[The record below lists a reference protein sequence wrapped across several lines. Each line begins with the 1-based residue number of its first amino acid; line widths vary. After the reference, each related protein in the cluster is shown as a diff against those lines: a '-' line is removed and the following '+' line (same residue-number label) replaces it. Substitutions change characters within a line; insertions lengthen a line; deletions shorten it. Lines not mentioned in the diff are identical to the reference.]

1 MKKNYFYA
9 LMGAIALTGTV
20 GFTSCSDNDL
30 AETNPTYDPE
40 TNSVVVDL
48 ALNIS
53 TANTPTTRMSS
64 AATQATASDDFR
76 GISEARLFTFAQ
88 TTNGTHLAAATEIGK
103 RYDLSQIVTPGQ
115 ITNTNSRR
123 VLEMSLP
130 LKTNTLVF
138 YGRATQGDVPTGKTA
153 KETYGSLVSNSTN
166 ATTMDLS
173 DVTFT
178 VEQRLNADKLTE
190 YRKVENLLAG
200 ILTCIMNTSLK
211 GVTDDV
217 AATTVVGDNAY
228 GYALTADEIK
238 NIKWSDYNNAEGKS
252 PFTTTADQYEL
263 EKALGHA
270 YKQMTTIQGGGG
282 ELRSASGEAILETIE
297 DLWTAVN
304 KVRNAGPFC
313 KEEAVAK
320 RLAVEI
326 YAEIGKYFTIG
337 TTNGNIIETVTF
349 NDAIST
355 MITTFL
361 ADPYWPC
368 TENSGDDGYDANY
381 DRTQYG
387 LTGLTTTLS
396 DFPKSFGLPMGASHI
411 TFSTEKKAFRYPE
424 DFNSSGMGS
433 QTFSVTDYLYSPELC
448 YFGNSPIRVSNNVH
462 KVSDYPNGA
471 NATASTE
478 TTVGGWNKEENW
490 PAADWSSNYVTA
502 ASRSVAMKNDINYG
516 TALLKTTVSLG
527 ATTLRDNN
535 HAVQYSFD
543 SSIGN
548 NKVGGTGDDKDE
560 YVTEPDNKINI
571 TADGAFTV
579 TGIIVGGQ
587 SRNVGWD
594 FLPKKVGSTPAY
606 EYGFVTDTAIPAGAA
621 SVPQTG
627 STGANYTLL
636 FDNYDASKAVDA
648 QNSVYVALELKN
660 NTGHDFYG
668 NYNLIRDQGTFYLIG
683 VLDPTKVF
691 ANTDPLTK
699 PTWPSYHALPPYDTD
714 GTSIEAV
721 RVFMQDY
728 MTSAN
733 FVIGANSLKSAYLT
747 VPDLR
752 SSSLTLGLSVDIKWE
767 TGINFGDVVLG
778 GN

>member
-1 MKKNYFYA
+1 MRKNSFLT
-9 LMGAIALTGTV
+9 LMGAIALTGAV

-30 AETNPTYDPE
+30 ADTNPTYDPE

-64 AATQATASDDFR
+64 AATQATTSDPFR
-76 GISEARLFTFAQ
+76 GISDARLFTFAQ
-88 TTNGTHLAAATEIGK
+88 TTNGTHLAAAADIGK
-103 RYDLSQIVTPGQ
+103 RYDLSQVVTAGT
-115 ITNTNSRR
+115 ITSTNSRR

-138 YGRATQGDVPTGKTA
+138 YGRATDGEASGGKTA
-153 KETYGSLVSNSTN
+153 KELYGSLVSNPTN
-166 ATTMDLS
+166 ASTTNLS
-173 DVTFT
+173 DITFT
-178 VEQRLNADKLTE
+178 VEQRLNADKLAE
-190 YRKVENLLAG
+190 YSKVEKLLAG

-211 GVTDDV
+211 NVTDDV
-217 AATTVVGDNAY
+217 AAATVVGDNAY
-228 GYALTADEIK
+228 NYALTANEIK
-238 NIKWSDYNNAEGKS
+238 NIKWSDYAANSKS
-252 PFTTTADQYEL
+252 PFTPAADQYEL
-263 EKALGHA
+263 EKALANA
-270 YKQMTTIQGGGG
+270 YKQVTTIQGGGG
-282 ELRSASGEAILETIE
+282 ELRAASGEAILKTIE
-297 DLWTAVN
+297 DLWSVVN
-304 KVRNAGPFC
+304 RVRNAGPFC

-368 TENSGDDGYDANY
+368 TENSGDDGYNENY
-381 DRTQYG
+381 DRTKYG

-396 DFPKSFGLPMGASHI
+396 DFPKSYGLPMGASHI
-411 TFSTEKKAFRYPE
+411 TFYTDKKVFEYPSA
-424 DFNSSGMGS
+424 FNSSGMGS
-433 QTFSVTDYLYSPELC
+433 QTFTVTDYLYSPELC
-448 YFGNSPIRVSNNVH
+448 YFGNSPIRVSNNTH

-471 NATASTE
+471 NDTATGE
-478 TTVGGWNKEENW
+478 TVGGWNLEDNW

-535 HAVQYSFD
+535 HAVQKLFNSTITD
-543 SSIGN
+543 A
-548 NKVGGTGDDKDE
+548 KVGGEGADADE
-560 YVTEPDNKINI
+560 YATEPDNKINI

-579 TGIIVGGQ
+579 TGIIIGGQ

-594 FLPKKVGSTPAY
+594 FLPKAVGTPTPAY
-606 EYGFVTDTAIPAGAA
+606 QYGFVTDTAIPAAAA
-621 SVPQTG
+621 SVPQTEP
-627 STGANYTLL
+627 TGANYTLL

-668 NYNLIRDQGTFYLIG
+668 NYNLIRDQGTFYLVG
-683 VLDPTKVF
+683 VLDPSGKSMP
-691 ANTDPLTK
+691 DMSG
-699 PTWPSYHALPPYDTD
+699 WHALPPYNAD
-714 GTSIEAV
+714 GTSKKAV
-721 RVFMQDY
+721 RVFIQDY
-728 MTSAN
+728 MTTAN
-733 FVIGANSLKSAYLT
+733 FVIGENSLKSAYLT

-778 GN
+778 Q

>member
-1 MKKNYFYA
+1 MTGVQTCA
-9 LMGAIALTGTV
+9 LPI
-20 GFTSCSDNDL
+20 
-30 AETNPTYDPE
+30 Y
-40 TNSVVVDL
+40 
-48 ALNIS
+48 
-53 TANTPTTRMSS
+53 
-64 AATQATASDDFR
+64 
-76 GISEARLFTFAQ
+76 
-88 TTNGTHLAAATEIGK
+88 
-103 RYDLSQIVTPGQ
+103 LSQVVTAGT
-115 ITNTNSRR
+115 ISSTNSRR

-138 YGRATQGDVPTGKTA
+138 YGRATDGEASGGKTA
-153 KETYGSLVSNSTN
+153 KELYGSLVSNPTN
-166 ATTMDLS
+166 GTTTNLS
-173 DVTFT
+173 DITFT
-178 VEQRLNADKLTE
+178 VEQRLAAGKLEE
-190 YRKVENLLAG
+190 YHKVEKLLAG
-200 ILTCIMNTSLK
+200 ILTCIMNTSLEN
-211 GVTDDV
+211 VTADV
-217 AATTVVGDNAY
+217 AASDAVGGNAY
-228 GYALTADEIK
+228 GYALTANEIIG
-238 NIKWSDYNNAEGKS
+238 IKWSDYANADGKS
-252 PFTTTADQYEL
+252 PFTPAVDQYEL

-304 KVRNAGPFC
+304 RVRCAGPFC

-368 TENSGDDGYDANY
+368 TESSGDAGYDANY
-381 DRTQYG
+381 DRTKYG

-396 DFPKSFGLPMGASHI
+396 EFPKSYGLPMGASHI
-411 TFSTEKKAFRYPE
+411 TFVTEKNVFRYPE

-478 TTVGGWNKEENW
+478 TTVGGWNEEENW
-490 PAADWSSNYVTA
+490 PATDWSSNYVTA

-516 TALLKTTVSLG
+516 TALLKTTVQLD

-548 NKVGGTGDDKDE
+548 DKVGGEGDDKDE
-560 YVTEPDNKINI
+560 YVTEPDNKIDI
-571 TADGAFTV
+571 TANGAFTV

-587 SRNVGWD
+587 SRNVGWN
-594 FLPKKVGSTPAY
+594 FLPKAVGETPAY
-606 EYGFVTDTAIPAGAA
+606 QYGFVTDTAIPADAA
-621 SVPQTG
+621 SVPLSG
-627 STGANYTLL
+627 PSGANYTLL

-648 QNSVYVALELKN
+648 PQNPVYVALELKN

-668 NYNLIRDQGTFYLIG
+668 NYNLIRDQGTFYLVG
-683 VLDPTKVF
+683 VLNPTGK
-691 ANTDPLTK
+691 AM
-699 PTWPSYHALPPYDTD
+699 PTLSEWHALPPYNTN

-728 MTSAN
+728 MTSVN
-733 FVIGANSLKSAYLT
+733 FKIGANSLKSAYLT

-767 TGINFGDVVLG
+767 TGLDFGDILLG
-778 GN
+778 Q